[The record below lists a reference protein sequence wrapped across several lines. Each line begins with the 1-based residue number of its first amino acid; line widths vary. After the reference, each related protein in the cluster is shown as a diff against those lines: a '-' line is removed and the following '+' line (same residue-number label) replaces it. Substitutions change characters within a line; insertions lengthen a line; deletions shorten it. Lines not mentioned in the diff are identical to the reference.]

1 MTPCG
6 CRELYVPGGSEQEDL
21 LPAQGEHLLLGSISG
36 DRNPQYTKWQALE
49 NGCVSLVT
57 VFSIDSWDLGE
68 KKTNFYFLDYKFVIL
83 GIVAFV

>member
-1 MTPCG
+1 MCA
-6 CRELYVPGGSEQEDL
+6 RGSEPQDL
-21 LPAQGEHLLLGSISG
+21 LSAQGEHLLLGSISG

-49 NGCVSLVT
+49 NGCISLVI